1 MPYEI
6 CLPSPGESI
15 TEAEVASWMKEDGEF
30 VEKDEV
36 ICEVETDKASLEIS
50 AERSG
55 TLRIQVQEGAVV
67 EVGAILALIEEGD
80 QKPQASLKKDEADVD
95 ADTSLVSKDTEAT
108 KVSVAAGHG
117 PAVTRLV
124 EENDLD
130 VSKLVSTGKDGR
142 VTKGDVLNHLSG
154 ISKDILPIQSS
165 NSEQKVVKSEKP
177 QVKDVLH
184 GSTRQENPVKMT
196 RLRRK
201 IADRLKEVQNTAAIL
216 TTFNEV
222 DMSSIMDL
230 RKRYKD
236 VSR

>member
-80 QKPQASLKKDEADVD
+80 QKPPASLKE
-95 ADTSLVSKDTEAT
+95 
-108 KVSVAAGHG
+108 
-117 PAVTRLV
+117 
-124 EENDLD
+124 
-130 VSKLVSTGKDGR
+130 
-142 VTKGDVLNHLSG
+142 
-154 ISKDILPIQSS
+154 
-165 NSEQKVVKSEKP
+165 
-177 QVKDVLH
+177 
-184 GSTRQENPVKMT
+184 
-196 RLRRK
+196 
-201 IADRLKEVQNTAAIL
+201 
-216 TTFNEV
+216 
-222 DMSSIMDL
+222 
-230 RKRYKD
+230 
-236 VSR
+236 

>member
-50 AERSG
+50 AECSG
-55 TLRIQVQEGAVV
+55 TLRIQVEEGAVV
-67 EVGAILALIEEGD
+67 EVGAILAVIEEGG
-80 QKPQASLKKDEADVD
+80 QKPQLSSQEDKAAASSVTKASE
-95 ADTSLVSKDTEAT
+95 TT
-108 KVSVAAGHG
+108 KVSVAEGHG
-117 PAVTRLV
+117 PAVTRLA
-124 EENDLD
+124 EENNLD
-130 VSKLVSTGKDGR
+130 VSKLASSGKDGR
-142 VTKGDVLNHLSG
+142 VTKGDVLNHLNQVSKDNVPVQNSQSEKKVTKSE
-154 ISKDILPIQSS
+154 IPVTKDILQS
-165 NSEQKVVKSEKP
+165 
-177 QVKDVLH
+177 
-184 GSTRQENPVKMT
+184 STRQENPVKMT
-196 RLRRK
+196 RIRRK

-222 DMSSIMDL
+222 DMSQIMDL

-236 VSR
+236 DFKA